1 MKKNLFLILGGV
13 VLFLFIVI
21 TAFMWYRIFYN
32 PPQGGNSVSVLQ
44 IQLDKNDGVINQTN
58 AVPIEAENIAT
69 VMPYNF
75 SVTNTSSN
83 DGIYKILL
91 EEPAVS
97 DDPAYQSQNQL
108 SRSQLGYQLILNNQV
123 IKTGML
129 SDINNNILDER
140 SIAANA
146 VNNYQL
152 RVFISSNAFNTAW
165 QNKFYHYKVN
175 IQTEEN

>member
-58 AVPIEAENIAT
+58 AVPIEEENIAT

-91 EEPAVS
+91 ERAC
-97 DDPAYQSQNQL
+97 
-108 SRSQLGYQLILNNQV
+108 
-123 IKTGML
+123 
-129 SDINNNILDER
+129 
-140 SIAANA
+140 
-146 VNNYQL
+146 
-152 RVFISSNAFNTAW
+152 
-165 QNKFYHYKVN
+165 
-175 IQTEEN
+175 